1 MKKKILS
8 ENVAGEPTGEVEP
21 AKKKDLANPHPNRI
35 PSNTA
40 QVKPMEVKAAVKPE
54 IKILQPDDELK
65 IRDPVYLDGEENLP
79 ATYYE
84 NDDKLA
90 KGPKE
95 EYVPEDDDEE
105 EYGSGS
111 GSDLMRV

>member
-1 MKKKILS
+1 L
-8 ENVAGEPTGEVEP
+8 
-21 AKKKDLANPHPNRI
+21 
-35 PSNTA
+35 
-40 QVKPMEVKAAVKPE
+40 
-54 IKILQPDDELK
+54 DD
-65 IRDPVYLDGEENLP
+65 EENLP

-84 NDDKLA
+84 NGDKLA